1 MLINSANDNCYPKK
15 SLLKTFMKPV
25 TGGNVFLLV
34 FFIAKICLPIFAHFG
49 KQKKIFQLRLI
60 QIFFLAIVLFMYK
73 EGFWKFSNTNI
84 YLLGPCNFLKKQTF
98 PRVQLG
104 HAAKFPNF
112 WELSS

>member
-1 MLINSANDNCYPKK
+1 
-15 SLLKTFMKPV
+15 MKPV

-73 EGFWKFSNTNI
+73 EGFWKFSKTNI
-84 YLLGPCNFLKKQTF
+84 YLLGPCNFLKKLT
-98 PRVQLG
+98 
-104 HAAKFPNF
+104 A
-112 WELSS
+112 